1 MREGERGVRKEKGC
15 EKERERELR
24 EIRSGVLTEIA
35 MSRAI
40 IRLMDQTDL
49 RKNLFS
55 GEKFLVSFPQWWT
68 KFFYWTFK
76 ICLGISK
83 FNTRMLAVT
92 EKT

>member
-49 RKNLFS
+49 THSHTSVK
-55 GEKFLVSFPQWWT
+55 T
-68 KFFYWTFK
+68 FFRGK
-76 ICLGISK
+76 I
-83 FNTRMLAVT
+83 F
-92 EKT
+92 